1 MSFSSKVVSN
11 LSRRLDDRGSTIP
24 GHLIYKYPILTVE
37 LPVSSSPSYIS
48 PSETAG
54 TSLITSSASVQTT
67 PTSIPTS
74 TSVPNF
80 LSLSSTSSVQSS
92 SLVPATKLSVDSVT
106 RDPETISL
114 TSKPIP
120 QTSSFTK
127 TETKII
133 PSTTFIKV
141 PEPVGVIASN
151 GPTSSAMASA
161 THEPSRELS
170 SSFMGSG
177 TTSTQSSG
185 SLVPPSS
192 SPVASNYEY
201 SHTTSHA
208 LAITG
213 LIIGIFSVVLVVI
226 ILAWKHYQRRR
237 RRRREEESTWDG
249 HASMQQLHGSPLHA
263 FPLFDESFG
272 ASWQRLKHRFFRREK
287 ILQESDLSQVSVVAV
302 VSSDSSDTSQLRR
315 QTVPDDIHTTGS
327 AGPASILP
335 VSPVVARSNLAR
347 ALLPVVQEHGERLSV
362 PAFRHQDSGWREPM
376 VNRPT
381 ENQGEIDE
389 GKVEMPLIELPPNYT
404 TS

>member
-1 MSFSSKVVSN
+1 MGPESDNGRGTLCSSES
-11 LSRRLDDRGSTIP
+11 LEYGLDDHGSTIP

-48 PSETAG
+48 PSETA
-54 TSLITSSASVQTT
+54 TSLITSSASVQTA

-74 TSVPNF
+74 TSVPSS
-80 LSLSSTSSVQSS
+80 LSLSS
-92 SLVPATKLSVDSVT
+92 PATKLSVASVT

-127 TETKII
+127 TETKIV

-170 SSFMGSG
+170 SSFTGSE
-177 TTSTQSSG
+177 TSTQSSG

-213 LIIGIFSVVLVVI
+213 LTIGIFSVVLVVV
-226 ILAWKHYQRRR
+226 ILGWKHYQRRR

-263 FPLFDESFG
+263 FPFFDESFG
-272 ASWQRLKHRFFRREK
+272 ASWQKLKHRFFRREK
-287 ILQESDLSQVSVVAV
+287 ISQESDLSQVSAMVAV
-302 VSSDSSDTSQLRR
+302 VSSDSSHTSQLRR
-315 QTVPDDIHTTGS
+315 QTVPDDIHTAGS
-327 AGPASILP
+327 VGPASYLP
-335 VSPVVARSNLAR
+335 VPPVVARSNLAR
-347 ALLPVVQEHGERLSV
+347 APLPAVQEHGERLSV

-376 VNRPT
+376 VNRPS